1 MRYIRIMHFVFVS
14 VLALMDV
21 LLTSFFNTA
30 FPLPIYFV
38 SNLAFLGIVLLIQND
53 GSTESIIKASLL
65 SLWMD
70 LNHVNSF
77 PVFFVSYVFTITV
90 MRLWQ
95 RQINSSFFEFSII
108 AVVALFIKETI
119 KYIMILQTMNMTMSY
134 SVYLAYYILP
144 TILLNLAF
152 IYPVLVFYK
161 KIHHLILSRTQNLRT
176 F

>member
-1 MRYIRIMHFVFVS
+1 MHFVFVS
-14 VLALMDV
+14 VLALIDLV
-21 LLTSFFNTA
+21 ITSFFNVVI
-30 FPLPIYFV
+30 PLPLYFV

-53 GSTESIIKASLL
+53 SSTESIMKAALL

-77 PVFFVSYVFTITV
+77 PVFFVSYVITITL

-95 RQINSSFFEFSII
+95 RQINSSFLEFSII

-119 KYIMILQTMNMTMSY
+119 KFTMILQTMNMTMGY

-144 TILLNLAF
+144 TILLNLVF
-152 IYPVLVFYK
+152 IYPILVFYK
-161 KIHHLILSRTQNLRT
+161 KIHHLILSRTQNLRSY
-176 F
+176 